1 MEILIC
7 VVSGFFWALFDLT
20 RKLSLKFFSPKL
32 ILIFFMLTQT
42 IIFFVWT
49 LYSDFFLEIKY
60 YFLPGLILIFIGLVS
75 AILFLKAIANSE
87 LSLTIPLLSFTPLF
101 SAILSFFLLDE
112 QLTIIQYL
120 AIFLIIL
127 GTLILYSS
135 DLRVSSI
142 FYSIEKLKNNVSA
155 KLMLI
160 VALSWSITPILD
172 KISLQYS
179 SIPVHGFFQSFGML
193 LLLLFISVTE
203 MKKFKIYDEKKKK
216 LILLTVLIGTVATI
230 FQFYA
235 ILNNYVPIMES
246 IKRTI
251 GQYGSLFFGYLIFKE
266 EINIQKIFGILL
278 LSLGIFFMI

>member
-1 MEILIC
+1 MILI
-7 VVSGFFWALFDLT
+7 
-20 RKLSLKFFSPKL
+20 
-32 ILIFFMLTQT
+32 
-42 IIFFVWT
+42 
-49 LYSDFFLEIKY
+49 
-60 YFLPGLILIFIGLVS
+60 GLIS

-101 SAILSFFLLDE
+101 SAILSFLLNE

-142 FYSIEKLKNNVSA
+142 LYSVKKLKNNVSA

-172 KISLQYS
+172 KIALQYS

-193 LLLLFISVTE
+193 LLLLFISLKE
-203 MKKFKIYDEKKKK
+203 IKRFKDSDKKKIN
-216 LILLTVLIGTVATI
+216 LIFLTVLIGTFATI

-235 ILNNYVPIMES
+235 ILNNYVPVMES

-251 GQYGSLFFGYLIFKE
+251 GQYGSLFFGYLIFRE
-266 EINIQKIFGILL
+266 NINVQKILGIILL
-278 LSLGIFFMI
+278 STGIFFMI